1 MFKTIISS
9 IKLIP
14 KEYKIK
20 FYFILFLSLL
30 SVALETLSI
39 SLFVPFISHLTG
51 NGELDS
57 VFFAKVLAI
66 IKNINFFG
74 LGNIFENETIKIF
87 SSIVVLFF
95 MRTIVQAYF
104 IFKNAQLSYGI
115 EKNLSKDIFKMY
127 LNKEYDFY
135 LKNNPS
141 FLLRN
146 ILTETNKFCLGVLGN
161 FTSIFTEIFII
172 TGLIIIGFLSNKLF
186 SIGAFCF
193 FVFFG
198 LSFYFLT
205 KNKIINYGKVR
216 FEADG
221 KKMKHVQEG
230 LMSVVEIKLM
240 KIADLFI
247 DFFKKQAQNS
257 YNINIRFSF
266 LTHVPKIMFEL
277 IFVLSLFFTFI
288 ILYHLNFTEEKI
300 LSLIAVFSI
309 ISIRL
314 IPSIAKLISNIQA
327 FNFSKKSI
335 DVLIDLVEEQNR
347 DVEKN
352 SLKIEGS
359 ENNIEFKNFIKL
371 ENVSF
376 SYMDDKDGKKE
387 IIKDLNFEIK
397 KDQKIGIF
405 GGSGIGKTT
414 LLKIIISLIKPS
426 TGKILIDGNHINNRN
441 INYWHTKIGYVSQ
454 NTTILDESL
463 IFNITLS
470 EDETDYEYLKY
481 LLEQLNLRQFIDQ
494 EGNIKN
500 INIGDK
506 GSKIS
511 GGEKQR
517 IGICRA
523 LYKRPEVLVLDEP
536 TSSLDEENEK
546 KIIKD
551 IFNLQNITTILVSH
565 NLENFKFCDQT
576 YELLNKNLK
585 QLD

>member
-1 MFKTIISS
+1 MLKTIISS

-20 FYFILFLSLL
+20 FYFLLFLSLL

-57 VFFAKVLAI
+57 IFFAKVLAI
-66 IKNINFFG
+66 IKSINFFG

-95 MRTIVQAYF
+95 MRTIVQAFF

-115 EKNLSKDIFKMY
+115 EKSLSKDIFKMY

-141 FLLRN
+141 YLLRN
-146 ILTETNKFCLGVLGN
+146 ILTETNRFCLGVLGN

-193 FVFFG
+193 FIFFG

-288 ILYHLNFTEEKI
+288 ILYHFNFTEEKI
-300 LSLIAVFSI
+300 LNLIAVFSI

-335 DVLIDLVEEQNR
+335 DVLIDLVEERNR
-347 DVEKN
+347 DIEKN
-352 SLKIEGS
+352 STKIEAS
-359 ENNIEFKNFIKL
+359 ENNIEFKKFIKL
-371 ENVSF
+371 KDLSF
-376 SYMDDKDGKKE
+376 SYIDDKDEKKE

-397 KDQKIGIF
+397 KGQKIGIF

-414 LLKIIISLIKPS
+414 LLKIVISLIKPS
-426 TGKILIDGNHINNRN
+426 KGKVLIDGNHINDNN
-441 INYWHTKIGYVSQ
+441 INLWHTKIGYVSQ

-470 EDETDYEYLKY
+470 QAESDYEYLKY

-551 IFNLQNITTILVSH
+551 IFSLQNITTILVSH

-585 QLD
+585 KLH

>member
-309 ISIRL
+309 I
-314 IPSIAKLISNIQA
+314 
-327 FNFSKKSI
+327 
-335 DVLIDLVEEQNR
+335 
-347 DVEKN
+347 
-352 SLKIEGS
+352 
-359 ENNIEFKNFIKL
+359 
-371 ENVSF
+371 
-376 SYMDDKDGKKE
+376 
-387 IIKDLNFEIK
+387 
-397 KDQKIGIF
+397 
-405 GGSGIGKTT
+405 
-414 LLKIIISLIKPS
+414 
-426 TGKILIDGNHINNRN
+426 
-441 INYWHTKIGYVSQ
+441 
-454 NTTILDESL
+454 
-463 IFNITLS
+463 
-470 EDETDYEYLKY
+470 
-481 LLEQLNLRQFIDQ
+481 
-494 EGNIKN
+494 
-500 INIGDK
+500 
-506 GSKIS
+506 
-511 GGEKQR
+511 
-517 IGICRA
+517 
-523 LYKRPEVLVLDEP
+523 
-536 TSSLDEENEK
+536 
-546 KIIKD
+546 
-551 IFNLQNITTILVSH
+551 
-565 NLENFKFCDQT
+565 
-576 YELLNKNLK
+576 
-585 QLD
+585 